1 MDMIGTSGGNG
12 GGVVVVLETDGGTAA
27 AAGDAPAAGLPSLV
41 RVALDTGD
49 DRLTISFTFRS
60 PVTPSDVVHVSRI
73 VIAIACC

>member
-27 AAGDAPAAGLPSLV
+27 AAGDAPATGSPSLV